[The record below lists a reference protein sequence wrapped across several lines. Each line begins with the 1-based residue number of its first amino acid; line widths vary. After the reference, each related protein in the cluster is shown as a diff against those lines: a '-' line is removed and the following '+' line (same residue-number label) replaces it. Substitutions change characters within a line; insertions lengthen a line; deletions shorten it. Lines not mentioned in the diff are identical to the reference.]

1 MYYDATYIILIPAI
15 ILTFWAQFKVKSNF
29 NKYSEVRNA
38 RGLTGA
44 QAARIMLD
52 ANGLN
57 DIPINQIAGSLT
69 DHYDPT
75 KRTVSLSQ
83 TVYGADSIAAVAVAC
98 HEIGH
103 AIQHSEE
110 YGPLKFRSSIV
121 PVVNLTSKLSW
132 PLAIIG
138 LVLLSSGLYIGD
150 TIFMIG
156 VAFFGAVVLF
166 HLVTLP
172 VELNAS
178 KRALKQ
184 IEELGIVTADE
195 KHGAKKVLKA
205 AAMTYV
211 AALATA
217 LANMLRLLAMR
228 GRRN

>member
-15 ILTFWAQFKVKSNF
+15 ILTFWAQAKVKRNF

-110 YGPLKFRSSIV
+110 YRPLKFRSSIV

-132 PLAIIG
+132 PLTVIG
-138 LVLLSSGLYIGD
+138 LVLLSGGLYIGD

-217 LANMLRLLAMR
+217 LANMLRLFAMR

>member
-110 YGPLKFRSSIV
+110 YRPLKFRSSIV

-132 PLAIIG
+132 PLTVIG

-217 LANMLRLLAMR
+217 LANMLRLFALR

>member
-15 ILTFWAQFKVKSNF
+15 ILTFWAQAKVKRNF

-217 LANMLRLLAMR
+217 LANMLRLFAMR